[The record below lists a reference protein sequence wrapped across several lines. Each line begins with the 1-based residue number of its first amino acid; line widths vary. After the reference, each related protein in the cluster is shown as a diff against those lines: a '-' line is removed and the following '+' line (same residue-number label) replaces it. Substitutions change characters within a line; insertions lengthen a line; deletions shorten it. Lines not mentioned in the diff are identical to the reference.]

1 MLIYCPVGA
10 SWEGAEPGK
19 SADGNWLF
27 VYTCV
32 TGNAGMKAKSYA
44 LKSIAPVIPNEEKA
58 VKKALTNNF
67 LSFFFLL
74 RLALIIIELELSA
87 RYMKNYRA

>member
-67 LSFFFLL
+67 LSFFFF
-74 RLALIIIELELSA
+74 ASSGSYNNWSGIISTIHEKL
-87 RYMKNYRA
+87 